1 MMINT
6 KGMVLRASPY
16 REHDRILTLLT
27 EDIGRITVMANAVR
41 SVRSHNKGAVMPYG
55 YAEYTLSKKGD
66 FYHLRGSDMILS
78 PIKPGASL
86 ETLAL
91 CAYFSQ
97 LCEDAATDVES
108 CRELLRLL
116 VNGICIAAKEDRPR
130 ELVKGVFE
138 LRFLT
143 LIGYMPDFF
152 SCVDCGGEAVCRFDT
167 FNGQSRCEHCAEAN
181 RREQEKVVSAA
192 CLSLAKRTV
201 TVGEKEAYAV
211 KADEGL
217 LYEFASLCEEYLLAQ
232 MERDYP
238 SLRYY
243 REINLHKD

>member
-1 MMINT
+1 MIVNT
-6 KGMVLRASPY
+6 KGMVLRAAPY

-27 EDIGRITVMANAVR
+27 EDLGRVSVMANAVR

-66 FYHLRGSDMILS
+66 FYHLRGSDMLLQ
-78 PIKPGASL
+78 PIKPGASI

-97 LCEDAATDVES
+97 LCEDACTDVES

-116 VNGICIAAKEDRPR
+116 VNGICIAAKEDRSR
-130 ELVKGVFE
+130 EWVKGVFE

-152 SCVDCGGEAVCRFDT
+152 SCSDCGGEGVCYFDPL
-167 FNGQSRCEHCAEAN
+167 NGLARCDACAKEAP
-181 RREQEKVVSAA
+181 REGERKISAA
-192 CLSLAKRTV
+192 CVRLAQRTV
-201 TVGEKEAYAV
+201 TVGEREAYAV
-211 KADEGL
+211 KAEEAL
-217 LYEFASLCEEYLLAQ
+217 ITEFSALCEGYLLMQ
-232 MERDYP
+232 MERDY
-238 SLRYY
+238 SALRYY
-243 REINLHKD
+243 REINMHKD